1 MEINEKQ
8 LDPFLGF
15 AQIRP
20 LTEAKQKGE
29 DFYFQNRRTNSG
41 VIKNGDG

>member
-29 DFYFQNRRTNSG
+29 GFYFQNRRTNSG
-41 VIKNGDG
+41 ATKNDDG